1 MRMNRGRI
9 MRKRIIMI
17 IIRRIM
23 GMILLRIEEKN
34 DI

>member
-1 MRMNRGRI
+1 MNRGRI

-23 GMILLRIEEKN
+23 GMILLRVEEKN